1 MLSRPEPAC
10 LVIADISGYTVFLA
24 GSELDHAQDILGD
37 LMATVVGS
45 FRGRF
50 KLAKL
55 EGDAAFAYA
64 LTDQLDAST
73 FLDALETTYFAFR
86 RRLRDIR
93 QATSCTCNACRL
105 IPNLDLKLVAHHGV
119 VVRQR
124 LAGREE
130 LVGSD
135 VIVVHRLLKNRVVE
149 ELGIS
154 AYALLTPACVEAM
167 GVEPERLGLTAHREA
182 VDVLGETT
190 LWVRDLGAAW
200 EAELGR
206 TRVVVDPAAA
216 IAFRRSVRL
225 APAEA
230 WDYLTTPGLRP
241 SWQAG
246 VLEVIEEVPAT
257 ARRGVGTTN
266 HCVHGAT
273 AVVEEVLDWRP
284 YEYVTL
290 RSTLPVPGAPKLR
303 SMIALVPLEGET
315 EVTFYLERPKGAK
328 AAAAAGP
335 LLDGYLASLAASFDG
350 LDGQLAAEAAEADAT
365 A

>member
-1 MLSRPEPAC
+1 MLLRPEPAC
-10 LVIADISGYTVFLA
+10 LVIADISGYTGFLA
-24 GSELDHAQDILGD
+24 GAELDHAQDILGD

-64 LTDQLDAST
+64 LTDRLDAST
-73 FLDALETTYFAFR
+73 FLDAIEATYFAFR

-105 IPNLDLKLVAHHGV
+105 IPSLDLKLVGHHGLV
-119 VVRQR
+119 IRQR
-124 LAGREE
+124 VAGREE

-135 VIVVHRLLKNRVVE
+135 VVVVHRMLKNHVVE
-149 ELGIS
+149 ALGVP
-154 AYALLTPACVEAM
+154 AYALLTAACLAAM
-167 GVEPERLGLTAHREA
+167 DADPERLGLREHHEV
-182 VDVLGETT
+182 VDVLGEATM
-190 LWVRDLGAAW
+190 WVLDLGGAW
-200 EAELGR
+200 DAETSR
-206 TRVVVDPAAA
+206 TRVRVDPASAV
-216 IAFRRSVRL
+216 AFRRVVPL

-230 WDYLTTPGLRP
+230 WDYLTSPGLRAG
-241 SWQAG
+241 WQVGVQA
-246 VLEVIEEVPAT
+246 VLEEPAI

-273 AVVEEVLDWRP
+273 AVIEEILDWRP

-290 RSTLPVPGAPKLR
+290 RSTLPVPGAPKVR
-303 SMIALVPLEGET
+303 STIALEPGEGST
-315 EVTFYLERPKGAK
+315 DVTFFLERPRGAR
-328 AAAAAGP
+328 AAAEVAS
-335 LLDGYLASLAASFDG
+335 LLDNYVASLDASF
-350 LDGQLAAEAAEADAT
+350 AALVERLRSGAAEADPT